1 MTKISPLRKRIRAF
15 RFAGRGILAMLA
27 SEANAKLHALATGI
41 VVLAG
46 LGFGIERGEWLAVV
60 LSIGAVWTAEGFN
73 TAFEALC
80 DVVSP
85 GPHPKVARAKDV
97 AAGAVLLAALAALAV
112 ALIVFG
118 PRVLSIARP
127 LVGLFAN
134 A

>member
-1 MTKISPLRKRIRAF
+1 MTKISPLRSRIRAF

-27 SEANAKLHALATGI
+27 SEPNAKLHALATAA

-46 LGFGIERGEWLAVV
+46 LGLGIERGEWLAVV
-60 LSIGAVWTAEGFN
+60 LAIGAVWTAEAFN

-80 DVVSP
+80 DVASP
-85 GPHPKVARAKDV
+85 EQHPQVERAKDV

-118 PRVLSIARP
+118 PRLFSIART
-127 LVGLFAN
+127 LAN
-134 A
+134 P